1 VLILAANRHWPIWTL
16 FAAALPAAAM
26 PSIPAMVRARWTEIF
41 RNTPQLTT
49 AFAFESAADELVYI
63 AGASLSVGLSV
74 ALFPEAGM
82 LVSTLFLALGSTAL
96 ILQRST
102 EPRIRP
108 VSREH
113 RGSAI
118 LLRPVQIITAALIF
132 IGAIFA
138 TAEVSVVAI
147 TRELGQPGAASLVIG
162 AYASGSFAVGIVI
175 GALNLKLPLQ
185 RQLAIAIGI
194 TALATVPLLF
204 ANTVPLLA
212 LAVFLSGVAIS
223 PTFITAFGLIERHVP
238 EAKLTEGVTWVM
250 TGIGI
255 GMALGSFA
263 AGGVIDMFGARN
275 GFWVS
280 AIAGAIAVSI
290 VLLGQRTLG
299 GVRRHQVTQ

>member
-1 VLILAANRHWPIWTL
+1 VMI
-16 FAAALPAAAM
+16 
-26 PSIPAMVRARWTEIF
+26 
-41 RNTPQLTT
+41 
-49 AFAFESAADELVYI
+49 
-63 AGASLSVGLSV
+63 
-74 ALFPEAGM
+74 
-82 LVSTLFLALGSTAL
+82 VSTLFLALGSTAL